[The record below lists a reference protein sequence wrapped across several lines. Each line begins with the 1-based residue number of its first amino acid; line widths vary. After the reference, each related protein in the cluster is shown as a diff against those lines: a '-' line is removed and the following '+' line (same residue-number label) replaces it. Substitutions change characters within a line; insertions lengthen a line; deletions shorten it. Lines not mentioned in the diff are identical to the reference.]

1 MFFLSQIINEYD
13 SIVKRENEYFS
24 IFVSVAQFY
33 CELSMTQ
40 ALFFVQAD
48 QICGRLAA
56 VLTSAADR
64 LRLSRAAD
72 SENLRRTGCAW
83 APSFLLSAVSSACP
97 AAAPAV
103 RPSRSARPA
112 ARPAVLPC
120 PGPAVPLL
128 LCYARPALLRRSGGQ
143 PSALPAASKK
153 LRHPAGGSAHGGRE
167 TLNRQTGQ
175 LRQADRTITGRQYG
189 PGRSVADLAMQAVK
203 GRRVEMWLQPLF
215 LTRAETFPDR
225 AAAAQR
231 KSRRMWSQIRL
242 RSWAALP
249 LLPLPC
255 RHGAGGGLV
264 RSTAIKYTKKPP
276 RADWRRRRLFMAYT
290 SGSGTG
296 SGALTGSG
304 FGGSWSGTRL
314 GGFRHRHPRPGL
326 PIPAPER
333 SKRGK
338 SKKDE
343 TALPEIGK
351 AVKEEQDGAGLQ
363 RMEAGQKWNTVFR
376 PKLRNFG
383 SQGKS

>member
-1 MFFLSQIINEYD
+1 MFFSSIIINEYD

-56 VLTSAADR
+56 VLTAA
-64 LRLSRAAD
+64 
-72 SENLRRTGCAW
+72 RTACAW
-83 APSFLLSAVSSACP
+83 APSLLLRVVSSACP
-97 AAAPAV
+97 AAV

-128 LCYARPALLRRSGGQ
+128 LRSARPALLRQSGGQ

-153 LRHPAGGSAHGGRE
+153 LRHPQPVPVPVLAGGSAPAGCPAHGRREDLTRQAVRTWAQCRRPGQAGGQGKAGGNVVTTTFSYTDGNFPGSGGRSSAE
-167 TLNRQTGQ
+167 KPLQVVPAPPPVLGCPASAASA
-175 LRQADRTITGRQYG
+175 LQAW
-189 PGRSVADLAMQAVK
+189 
-203 GRRVEMWLQPLF
+203 RR
-215 LTRAETFPDR
+215 
-225 AAAAQR
+225 
-231 KSRRMWSQIRL
+231 RL
-242 RSWAALP
+242 
-249 LLPLPC
+249 
-255 RHGAGGGLV
+255 LV

-276 RADWRRRRLFMAYT
+276 RADCRRRRLFMADF

-304 FGGSWSGTRL
+304 CGGSWSGTRL
-314 GGFRHRHPRPGL
+314 GGFRHRHPPAGL
-326 PIPAPER
+326 PLPAPENA
-333 SKRGK
+333 KRDK
-338 SKKDE
+338 SKKTKPLCRKE
-343 TALPEIGK
+343 AKRSGISRTGLGCNGWKLGK
-351 AVKEEQDGAGLQ
+351 
-363 RMEAGQKWNTVFR
+363 KWNTVFR
-376 PKLRNFG
+376 PKLKNFG